1 MNNVVQLRPNDPES
15 STVELE
21 LEALDRQLRTIEME
35 LNNVTAWDD
44 EAGRDYAIM
53 MAYRALNIAI
63 QRSYRAK
70 QISRGIRVNIPR

>member
-1 MNNVVQLRPNDPES
+1 MNNVIQLRPNDTDS

-21 LEALDRQLRTIEME
+21 LEALDQQLRTINVE
-35 LNNVTAWDD
+35 LINLEQWDD
-44 EAGRDYAIM
+44 EAGRDYALSLS
-53 MAYRALNIAI
+53 RQALNTAV